1 MVVFLSNRKFAAPP
15 GRSRVILDRIKMK
28 GVRILLVDDF
38 ADARE
43 MYTTYLEFEGYTVI
57 TAASAVEAIKLAVT
71 DTPDLVLMDAG
82 LPGMTGW
89 EAISELKSDTRT
101 RRIPVLM
108 LTGHVLKESQERAA
122 EAGADGFIP
131 KPCLP
136 DELSREIKRALKN
149 HVDRGKESNEQQQD
163 RTHSAAAETRA
174 RLRKARARKKRKER
188 S

>member
-1 MVVFLSNRKFAAPP
+1 MR
-15 GRSRVILDRIKMK
+15 
-28 GVRILLVDDF
+28 GVSILLVDDF

-43 MYTTYLEFEGYTVI
+43 MYTTYLEFEGYTV
-57 TAASAVEAIKLAVT
+57 TAASTAVEAIKLAVT
-71 DTPDLVLMDAG
+71 GQPDLILMDAG

-89 EAISELKSDTRT
+89 EAITELKGDGRT
-101 RRIPVLM
+101 RHIPVLM

-136 DELSREIKRALKN
+136 DELSREIKRALKTR
-149 HVDRGKESNEQQQD
+149 VDRVKESPQQQQD
-163 RTHSAAAETRA
+163 RTRSAAEETRA
-174 RLRKARARKKRKER
+174 RLKKGRARKER

>member
-1 MVVFLSNRKFAAPP
+1 
-15 GRSRVILDRIKMK
+15 MK

-43 MYTTYLEFEGYTVI
+43 MYTTYLEFEGFEVTP
-57 TAASAVEAIKLAVT
+57 ASSAVEAIKLAVA
-71 DTPDLVLMDAG
+71 DRPDLILMDAG

-89 EAISELKSDTRT
+89 DAITELKADART
-101 RRIPVLM
+101 RDIPVLM

-136 DELSREIKRALKN
+136 DELSREIKRALKT
-149 HVDRGKESNEQQQD
+149 HGERGAETPADQAE
-163 RTHSAAAETRA
+163 RTRAAAAGTRA
-174 RLRKARARKKRKER
+174 RMKKARARKDR
-188 S
+188 

>member
-1 MVVFLSNRKFAAPP
+1 
-15 GRSRVILDRIKMK
+15 MK

-43 MYTTYLEFEGYTVI
+43 MYTTYLEFEGFEVL
-57 TAASAVEAIKLAVT
+57 TAATAVEAIKLAVT
-71 DTPDLVLMDAG
+71 DHPDLILMDAG

-89 EAISELKSDTRT
+89 DAITELKSDART
-101 RRIPVLM
+101 RKIPVLM

-136 DELSREIKRALKN
+136 DELSREIRRALKTR
-149 HVDRGKESNEQQQD
+149 VDHGQESGEEQQD
-163 RTHSAAAETRA
+163 RTRSAAAETSA
-174 RLRKARARKKRKER
+174 RLRKSRARKSR

>member
-1 MVVFLSNRKFAAPP
+1 
-15 GRSRVILDRIKMK
+15 MK

-43 MYTTYLEFEGYTVI
+43 MYSTYLEFEGFAVI
-57 TAASAVEAIKLAVT
+57 PAASAVEAIRLAVSEQ
-71 DTPDLVLMDAG
+71 PDLILMDAG

-89 EAISELKSDTRT
+89 DAILELKKDSKTRG
-101 RRIPVLM
+101 IPVLM

-136 DELSREIKRALKN
+136 DELSREIKRALKA
-149 HVDRGKESNEQQQD
+149 HAEQGPETPVDKAE
-163 RTHSAAAETRA
+163 RTRAAAAGTRA
-174 RLRKARARKKRKER
+174 RLKKARARKDR
-188 S
+188 

>member
-1 MVVFLSNRKFAAPP
+1 MRAGLRFGIVLVAFC
-15 GRSRVILDRIKMK
+15 
-28 GVRILLVDDF
+28 LLPS
-38 ADARE
+38 
-43 MYTTYLEFEGYTVI
+43 
-57 TAASAVEAIKLAVT
+57 TAWAQASI
-71 DTPDLVLMDAG
+71 AG

-89 EAISELKSDTRT
+89 DAIVELKSDKRT
-101 RRIPVLM
+101 RNIPVLM

-136 DELSREIKRALKN
+136 DELSREIKRALKT
-149 HVDRGKESNEQQQD
+149 HVDRGTESNEAQQD

-174 RLRKARARKKRKER
+174 RLRKARARKDR

>member
-1 MVVFLSNRKFAAPP
+1 MT
-15 GRSRVILDRIKMK
+15 

-38 ADARE
+38 VDARE
-43 MYTTYLEFEGYTVI
+43 MYTTYLEFEGFSVI
-57 TAASAVEAIKLAVT
+57 TASSAVEAIKIAVGEQ
-71 DTPDLVLMDAG
+71 PDLILMDAG

-89 EAISELKSDTRT
+89 DAIVELKGDKRT
-101 RRIPVLM
+101 RNIPVLM

-136 DELSREIKRALKN
+136 DELSREIKRALKT
-149 HVDRGKESNEQQQD
+149 HVDRGTESNEAQQD
-163 RTHSAAAETRA
+163 RTHSAARETRA
-174 RLRKARARKKRKER
+174 RLRKARARKDR

>member
-1 MVVFLSNRKFAAPP
+1 
-15 GRSRVILDRIKMK
+15 MK

-43 MYTTYLEFEGYTVI
+43 MYSTYLEFEGFTVLS
-57 TAASAVEAIKLAVT
+57 ASSAVEAIALAVNER
-71 DTPDLVLMDAG
+71 PDLILMDAG

-89 EAISELKSDTRT
+89 DAITELKADART
-101 RRIPVLM
+101 REIPVLM

-136 DELSREIKRALKN
+136 DELSREIKSALKT
-149 HVDRGKESNEQQQD
+149 HAERGSGVPVDQAE
-163 RTHSAAAETRA
+163 RTRAAAAGTRA
-174 RLRKARARKKRKER
+174 RLKKARARKER
-188 S
+188 

>member
-1 MVVFLSNRKFAAPP
+1 
-15 GRSRVILDRIKMK
+15 MK

-43 MYTTYLEFEGYTVI
+43 MYTTYLEYEGFTVMP
-57 TAASAVEAIKLAVT
+57 AASAVEAIRLAVAER
-71 DTPDLVLMDAG
+71 PDLILMDAG

-89 EAISELKSDTRT
+89 EAIAELKADSRT
-101 RRIPVLM
+101 REIPVLM

-136 DELSREIKRALKN
+136 DELSREIKRALKS
-149 HVDRGKESNEQQQD
+149 HGEREGTPESTTDQAQ
-163 RTHSAAAETRA
+163 RTHAAAAGTRA
-174 RLRKARARKKRKER
+174 RMKKARARKDR
-188 S
+188 